1 MPAAAK
7 GNPLWRKGGP
17 SPNPQGRNGGGDKPW
32 ADMLRLVGY
41 QDDRRLLRELAEVTF
56 KAAVAGDML
65 AIQEIGNRLD
75 GKPVQESHIN
85 HHRGI
90 VDMSD
95 QELLAI
101 VVEAQTIEHEPLDN
115 VTPMIPDK
123 QGNK

>member
-1 MPAAAK
+1 
-7 GNPLWRKGGP
+7 
-17 SPNPQGRNGGGDKPW
+17 
-32 ADMLRLVGY
+32 MLRIVGY

-90 VDMSD
+90 VDMTD

-123 QGNK
+123 QGNT

>member
-1 MPAAAK
+1 MGLPKTAWK
-7 GNPLWRKGGP
+7 KGGP
-17 SPNPQGRNGGGDKPW
+17 SPNPGGRPFGGDKPW
-32 ADMLRLVGY
+32 TEMLRVVGY
-41 QDDRRLLRELAEVTF
+41 RDDKKLLMQIAEVTF
-56 KAAVAGDML
+56 AAAAAGDIA

-75 GKPVQESHIN
+75 GKPVQESHMN